1 MGRSR
6 RTPQTESQCLYRGF
20 NWVQSRILSR
30 WSQQHRALSRL
41 CPWRRLSLWKL
52 WAECTLQGQRRGAEP
67 PISRVQL
74 EDQPAVTSS
83 PSPPPTYANTKMSF
97 YFTIIIFSFRKKIT
111 SGIAYLNCPLI
122 YQIFLRSTSDCLK
135 SQYLCQRIKA
145 LHLGF
150 KMSFK
155 RVVQSFW
162 LSGIIISFMECL
174 LHGSRY
180 VLRFT
185 SFCSTLNN
193 TKRQ

>member
-1 MGRSR
+1 M
-6 RTPQTESQCLYRGF
+6 
-20 NWVQSRILSR
+20 
-30 WSQQHRALSRL
+30 
-41 CPWRRLSLWKL
+41 
-52 WAECTLQGQRRGAEP
+52 QGQRRGAEP